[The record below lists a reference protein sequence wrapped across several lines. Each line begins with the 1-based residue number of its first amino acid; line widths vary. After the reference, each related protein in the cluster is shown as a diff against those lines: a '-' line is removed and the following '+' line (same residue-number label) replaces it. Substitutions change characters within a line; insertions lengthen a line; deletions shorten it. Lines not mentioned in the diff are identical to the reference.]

1 MMRITLLVVIGF
13 LAACEVIPTQ
23 INTPIN
29 TGTNTGTNTG
39 GATPSSGTNTGQ
51 IPPGA
56 RQAMNAFDRVA
67 GDIYPIARSMCR
79 QRNPNQPARYCN
91 FRIGVDTSDK
101 SGPNAYQTIG
111 QDGRPIIA
119 FNQAMLA
126 TIQNEDEI
134 AFILGHEAGHQIA
147 SHLVKSRT
155 NTQLGATLLGTIIS
169 ANGGSAQQVEEAANL
184 GGFLGQRVY
193 SKDHE
198 LQADV
203 IGTYIAHQAG
213 YDALRGAQSFRR
225 FSGGG
230 GFLSTHP
237 ASPQRLSTVEKTMAR
252 IRAGQ
257 PLRLN

>member
-1 MMRITLLVVIGF
+1 MRIMLLVIVGF
-13 LAACEVIPTQ
+13 LAACEAIQ
-23 INTPIN
+23 TPVS
-29 TGTNTGTNTG
+29 
-39 GATPSSGTNTGQ
+39 APSSAPSATINSGQ
-51 IPPGA
+51 APTSA
-56 RQAMNAFDRVA
+56 RQAINAFERVA
-67 GDIYPIARSMCR
+67 ADIYPVARTICR
-79 QRNPNQPARYCN
+79 QENPNQSTRFCD
-91 FRIGVDTSDK
+91 FRIGVDTQDK

-111 QDGRPIIA
+111 KDGRPIIA
-119 FNQAMLA
+119 FNLAMLA
-126 TIQNEDEI
+126 TIQNDDEI

-147 SHLVKSRT
+147 SHLVKART
-155 NTQLGATLLGTIIS
+155 NTSLGATILGTIIS
-169 ANGGSAQQVEEAANL
+169 ANGGTPQQIEEAANL

-203 IGTYIAHQAG
+203 IGTYVAHQAG

-237 ASPQRLSTVEKTMAR
+237 ASPQRLTTVERTMAR

-257 PLRLN
+257 PMRLN